1 MILEKIKEIEL
12 DKWGKIQFNI
22 VFLNLYIQFKR
33 LETMKKYI
41 FSFILS
47 LCIGSLSAQTLNQAK
62 KLFDNGEYEPAKEAF
77 EKLVKRSPSSAEIN
91 YYYGACCYETGDVEK
106 ALPYLEKSA
115 KRNYIGAF
123 RYLGKAYADLYRYDE
138 AVENYE
144 THIEWLNE
152 KNRDTELAD
161 AELSEILKKARMFK
175 SVEKVAVIDSFV
187 VNKTQFLEAYRIG
200 KETGQLIQ
208 TAGGTIFENELG
220 DKRIGS
226 EMKDSL
232 MQLYSQAKLLDGW
245 DKKVPAESLN
255 DSCNINYPF
264 MMGDGITLYFASDG
278 EGTLGGY
285 DIFVTRYDSEDN
297 SYLRPDNIGMPFNS
311 TANDYLYVIDEFNN
325 LGWFASDRNQ
335 PEDTVCV
342 YVFIPNESKQT
353 YNYEATDPQII
364 KDAATLRSIRTT
376 WTDDTKVQAARQRL
390 ANIQLA
396 DKENK
401 PKGEF
406 TFILN
411 DRFTYH
417 NLQDFRSTE
426 ARNSY
431 RQVLQK
437 EKDLNQLTQS
447 LQQKRLQYGSE
458 NGLGKKKLEPSI
470 LDLEK
475 RIPQL
480 MEEVEKVT
488 LEVRRLEIE
497 RLKR

>member
-1 MILEKIKEIEL
+1 
-12 DKWGKIQFNI
+12 
-22 VFLNLYIQFKR
+22 
-33 LETMKKYI
+33 MKKYI
-41 FSFILS
+41 FLLFIS
-47 LCIGSLSAQTLNQAK
+47 LCFGSLSAQTLSQAK

-77 EKLVKRSPSSAEIN
+77 EKLVKRSPSSAEVN
-91 YYYGACCYETGDVEK
+91 YYYGACCYETGETEK

-138 AVENYE
+138 AIENYE

-152 KNRDTELAD
+152 KNRDTEVAD
-161 AELSEILKKARMFK
+161 AELSELLKKARMYK
-175 SVEKVAVIDSFV
+175 SVEKVTVIDSVV
-187 VNKTQFLEAYRIG
+187 VNKTHFLEAYRIG

-232 MQLYSQAKLLDGW
+232 MQLYTQVKLLDGW
-245 DKKVPAESLN
+245 DKKVSAESLN

-335 PEDTVCV
+335 PQDSVCV
-342 YVFIPNESKQT
+342 YIFIPNESKQT
-353 YNYEATDPQII
+353 YNYEATEPQII

-376 WTDDTKVQAARQRL
+376 WTDEAKVQAARQRL
-390 ANIQLA
+390 ANILSTETA
-396 DKENK
+396 NK
-401 PKGEF
+401 PKGDF
-406 TFILN
+406 TLIIN

-417 NLQDFRSTE
+417 KLQDFQSTE
-426 ARNSY
+426 ARNIY

-437 EKDLNQLTQS
+437 EKDLNQLTQN
-447 LQQKRLQYGSE
+447 LQNKRMQYMSE

-470 LDLEK
+470 LDLEQ

-480 MEEVEKVT
+480 QNDIEKSL
-488 LEVRRLEIE
+488 LEVIRLENQKI
-497 RLKR
+497 RK